1 MKEETDSDAVAPVG
15 AGVTLEE
22 VRNDLDGRLPGM
34 IEKAIQRYRNFISF
48 DPPGEPKNFAAYNS
62 ACRAALGHIDL
73 LLKLAIRSNSGAS
86 VPPPPHDL
94 PHDDV
99 ERLIANAEAALEKAA
114 VNHP

>member
-1 MKEETDSDAVAPVG
+1 MNEENDSDAETPVG

-34 IEKAIQRYRNFISF
+34 IENAIQRYRNFVHF
-48 DPPGEPKNFAAYNS
+48 DPPDESKNFAAYNY

-73 LLKLAIRSNSGAS
+73 LLKLAIRSSSGTPVS
-86 VPPPPHDL
+86 PTHDL

-99 ERLIANAEAALEKAA
+99 ERLIANAEAALEKAT
-114 VNHP
+114 VNQP

>member
-1 MKEETDSDAVAPVG
+1 MNEENYSDAVMPVG

-22 VRNDLDGRLPGM
+22 VHHDLDGRLPGL
-34 IEKAIQRYRNFISF
+34 IEIAIQRYRNFIHL

-73 LLKLAIRSNSGAS
+73 LLKLAIRSSSGVPAS
-86 VPPPPHDL
+86 P

-99 ERLIANAEAALEKAA
+99 ERLIASAEATLEKAA
-114 VNHP
+114 NDT